1 MSFTSNVKQ
10 ECATI
15 ELPPCCK
22 RSQLAAF
29 LKMCAELAIRSNQLH
44 LVIKTENPTTAKR
57 ILKLL
62 KEQYQI
68 ESQLSVMKKMQL
80 HKNNIYVIRVI
91 SHVKEILQDTTLY
104 SDKGL
109 MDLPSSVLWKKDC
122 CVRSYLAGAFMA
134 GGSVNSPNKTD
145 YHLEISHNSKEHA
158 ELVMKLMNRF
168 YLNAKVIQRRNQFV
182 TYLKAAEK
190 ISDFLNVIGAHQ
202 HLHEYEDIRIERD
215 FMNSLK
221 RLENMEVAN
230 EMKTQQ
236 AANQQI
242 EQIELIARTRGLT
255 FLNEKLEPVAKL
267 RLEHPEASLN
277 ELCDAY
283 EKLYDE
289 QISKSGMKHRLAKIK
304 EIADR
309 IKEVETN

>member
-15 ELPPCCK
+15 ELAPCCK

-80 HKNNIYVIRVI
+80 HKNNIYVIRV
-91 SHVKEILQDTTLY
+91 VTLVREILQDTTLY

-134 GGSVNSPNKTD
+134 GGSVNSPNKTE

-158 ELVMKLMNRF
+158 DLIMKLMNRF
-168 YLNAKVIQRRNQFV
+168 YLNAKVIKRRNQFV
-182 TYLKAAEK
+182 TYLKSAEK

-202 HLHEYEDIRIERD
+202 HLHEFEDVRIERD

-230 EMKTQQ
+230 EVKTQQ
-236 AANQQI
+236 AANLQI
-242 EQIELIARTRGLT
+242 EQIRLIERTRGLS
-255 FLNEKLEPVAKL
+255 FLNDKLEPVAKL

-277 ELCDAY
+277 ELCEVY
-283 EKLYDE
+283 EEQYDE

-309 IKEVETN
+309 IKEN